1 MYTHANISI
10 IHTVPYSL
18 ISTAMDKGREEEEKK
33 KYNGKILKIGMFTH
47 SLGMSTEI
55 IRISHQ
61 IKKCIHRFTA
71 AEAPPRD
78 ANLLG

>member
-33 KYNGKILKIGMFTH
+33 NNGKILKIGMFTH

>member
-33 KYNGKILKIGMFTH
+33 NIMEK
-47 SLGMSTEI
+47 S
-55 IRISHQ
+55 
-61 IKKCIHRFTA
+61 
-71 AEAPPRD
+71 
-78 ANLLG
+78 